1 MEPPPVSII
10 TLTTDFGL
18 KDGNIAVMKGVIR
31 GIAPEV
37 ELVDLSHLIRP
48 QDIREGAWVVG
59 RSAPYFPAGTIHVV
73 VVDPGV
79 GTARRPIA
87 ARLGDQ
93 NFVGPDNGLL
103 TPLLEAAERSAKPV
117 AIVWLDQ
124 PRFWRSEVSDVF
136 HGRDIFSPAAAH
148 WASGVGLNELG
159 TPIHDPVRLSLPRPV
174 MKGERLVGEVMHVD
188 SFGNL
193 ASNIRREDLA
203 GWGEVEVRVKGAA
216 IAGLVRTFGEKPA
229 GALIALYGSTGN
241 LIVSVVNGNAAEQL
255 RADVGDEVAV
265 VPAEGR

>member
-1 MEPPPVSII
+1 MTIV

-18 KDGNIAVMKGVIR
+18 KDGNTAVMKGVILA
-31 GIAPEV
+31 IAPEV
-37 ELVDLSHLIRP
+37 RLVDLSHLIRP
-48 QDIREGAWVVG
+48 QNIREGAWVVG
-59 RSAPYFPAGTIHVV
+59 RSAPYFPPGTIHVV

-103 TPLLEAAERSAKPV
+103 TPLLEQAEREAKPV
-117 AIVWLDQ
+117 EIVWLDQ

-136 HGRDIFSPAAAH
+136 HGRDIFSPIAAH
-148 WASGVGLNELG
+148 WARGASLSDLG
-159 TPIHDPVRLSLPRPV
+159 TPIHDPVRLSLPKPGWR
-174 MKGERLVGEVMHVD
+174 GEKLVGEIMHVD

-203 GWGEVEVRVKGAA
+203 GWSEVAVGLKGET
-216 IAGLVRTFGEKPA
+216 IPGLVRTFGEREP
-229 GALIALYGSTGN
+229 GELIALYGSTGN
-241 LIVSVVNGNAAEQL
+241 LIVSVVNGNAAERL
-255 RADVGDEVAV
+255 RAEVGDEVEVSAV
-265 VPAEGR
+265 SPAPG

>member
-1 MEPPPVSII
+1 MTII

-18 KDGNIAVMKGVIR
+18 KDGNTAVMKGVIL

-37 ELVDLSHLIRP
+37 ELVDLSHFVRP
-48 QDIREGAWVVG
+48 QNVREGAWVVG
-59 RSAPYFPAGTIHVV
+59 RSAPYFPPGTIHVV

-103 TPLLEAAERSAKPV
+103 TPLLERAERGAKTV

-136 HGRDIFSPAAAH
+136 HGRDVFSPAAAH
-148 WASGVGLNELG
+148 WARGISLNELG
-159 TPIHDPVRLSLPRPV
+159 TPIHDPVRLSLPRPT
-174 MKGERLVGEVMHVD
+174 MRGERLVGEVMHVD
-188 SFGNL
+188 SFGNV
-193 ASNIRREDLA
+193 ASNIQREDLA
-203 GWGEVEVRVKGAA
+203 GWGEVEVRIKGET
-216 IAGLVRTFGEKPA
+216 IPGLVRTFGERPP

-265 VPAEGR
+265 VAAGGVRPARA

>member
-1 MEPPPVSII
+1 MTII

-18 KDGNIAVMKGVIR
+18 KDGNTAVMKGVIL
-31 GIAPEV
+31 GIAPQV

-48 QDIREGAWVVG
+48 QNIHEGAWVVG

-103 TPLLEAAERSAKPV
+103 TPLLEAAERDVKPV
-117 AIVWLDQ
+117 AVVWLDR

-148 WASGVGLNELG
+148 WASGVGLSELG

-174 MKGERLVGEVMHVD
+174 MKGETLVGEVMHVD

-203 GWGEVEVRVKGAA
+203 GWGEVGVRVKGEA
-216 IAGLVRTFGEKPA
+216 ISGLVRTFGEKPA

-241 LIVSVVNGNAAEQL
+241 LIVSVVNGNAAQQL

-265 VPAEGR
+265 VPVGGR